1 MKKKTTREIPTL
13 THVETKKQKVDKKA
27 ISDLL
32 AVQQQYDA
40 NHQSEPPLSP
50 VEFTIL
56 SIFQKKRLLLDKIWI
71 DVNQSQTSMGGDP
84 ISRTALQETLT
95 GLCEKGYLEKK
106 EVDYQ
111 GKINDVYLLTEK
123 GKDTIL

>member
-1 MKKKTTREIPTL
+1 MPTL

-27 ISDLL
+27 IADLL
-32 AVQQQYDA
+32 AVQQKYDA